1 MSKPT
6 KSRSRQLTR
15 AQLKAYE
22 ARRTVELNRGILG
35 VEGESTPVRQ
45 PTSVRRVQ
53 ALSRAEEYAIIRSD
67 LMRLL
72 WILAV
77 LAVALVVLTFFLR

>member
-6 KSRSRQLTR
+6 KSRPRQLTR

-22 ARRTVELNRGILG
+22 ARRSIEVDRAAAATGDVIKARVNA
-35 VEGESTPVRQ
+35 P
-45 PTSVRRVQ
+45 VRRVQ
-53 ALSRAEEYAIIRSD
+53 ALTRGEEYAIIRSD
-67 LMRLL
+67 LNRLL

-77 LAVALVVLTFFLR
+77 LGVVLVALTIFLR

>member
-22 ARRTVELNRGILG
+22 ARRGVEVNRGTATTT
-35 VEGESTPVRQ
+35 GEVVAKRPAS
-45 PTSVRRVQ
+45 SVRRVQ

-67 LMRLL
+67 LRRLL

-77 LAVALVVLTFFLR
+77 LVVVLVVLTFVLR

>member
-6 KSRSRQLTR
+6 KSRPRQLTR

-22 ARRTVELNRGILG
+22 ARRSIETERAAAMAA
-35 VEGESTPVRQ
+35 GEAIDSRVKSP
-45 PTSVRRVQ
+45 VRRVQ
-53 ALSRAEEYAIIRSD
+53 ALSRSEEYAVIRAD
-67 LMRLL
+67 LKRLL

-77 LAVALVVLTFFLR
+77 LTTVIVVLTIFLR